1 MTDNQLQNGAEMQLS
16 RVIFWDTDYD
26 KIDWDNKVRYVIE
39 RVVSYGTVADWRA
52 IQKRYGM
59 DRIRD
64 EMLQSRDLDPK
75 TLSFLSVIFD
85 ISQEQFRCYKY
96 IQSNPGHWVY

>member
-1 MTDNQLQNGAEMQLS
+1 MTDKQVQNGAAMQLS

-26 KIDWDNKVRYVIE
+26 AIDWDNKVRYVIE
-39 RVVSYGTVADWRA
+39 RVVSYGTVSDWRA

-59 DRIRD
+59 ERIRD

-75 TLSFLSVIFD
+75 TLRFLSAIFD
-85 ISQEQFRCYKY
+85 IPKEQFRCYTY
-96 IQSNPGHWVY
+96 IQLNPGHWVY